1 MSAPEVFRFRAT
13 RDNRRFLLR
22 AHRAWLRSGLD
33 AAESLRSWVSRLS
46 AIDVAIIR
54 DDDEAR
60 RELLALVEMI
70 QARYGGAGGYAK
82 ELAHAAASPLSTA
95 YSAVTGDKNVAVE
108 NLKATQGAREVLSNE
123 ELKQLVAINREQL
136 AVLRSQGGGGAR
148 PTNSGAHGA
157 GRSDSIIN
165 R

>member
-33 AAESLRSWVSRLS
+33 AA
-46 AIDVAIIR
+46 D
-54 DDDEAR
+54 
-60 RELLALVEMI
+60 
-70 QARYGGAGGYAK
+70 
-82 ELAHAAASPLSTA
+82 
-95 YSAVTGDKNVAVE
+95 
-108 NLKATQGAREVLSNE
+108 
-123 ELKQLVAINREQL
+123 
-136 AVLRSQGGGGAR
+136 
-148 PTNSGAHGA
+148 SGAHGA